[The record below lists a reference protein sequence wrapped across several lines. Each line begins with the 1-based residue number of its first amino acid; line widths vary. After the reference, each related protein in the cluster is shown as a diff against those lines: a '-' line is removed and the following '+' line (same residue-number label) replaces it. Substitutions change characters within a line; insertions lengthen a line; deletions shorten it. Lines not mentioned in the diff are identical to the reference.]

1 MKLLG
6 IQSYSWALCESS
18 LGLGTDADK
27 FIYKENDFFLV
38 KEFKRFLSLRY
49 VLLYRIVFFNFG
61 SLLYTP
67 FPSYRYNKEKGIKFM
82 FLFLYS
88 KYRYLMYKI
97 EISLLQLLKVKVFV
111 QYQGSDARQMDYCR
125 SNFQVTLPAH
135 QKIYN
140 SVDRLK
146 DKNKREQIKQ
156 LEQVAQGIYSLN
168 PDLMHV
174 LPSRT
179 KFLPYSHIDLEIWKP
194 VKYHATGIKNVLK
207 IGHAPSN
214 RDVKGTDQI
223 MKIIQDLQS
232 THGKRFEFH
241 LIENVS
247 YDKVMDAY
255 QSIDILIDQIYAGWY
270 GGLAVESMALGKP
283 VLCYIREDD
292 LKFVPQEMATD
303 LPIIKTCPA
312 TLKQD
317 LVSVIEMPYEK
328 IVELGR
334 DSRKYV
340 EKWHCPRKVV
350 GRLIEEMNPC

>member
-1 MKLLG
+1 MKLWG
-6 IQSYSWALCESS
+6 IDSYSWALCESPM
-18 LGLGTDADK
+18 GLGIDADK
-27 FIYKENDFFLV
+27 FIYKENEFFLV
-38 KEFKRFLSLRY
+38 KEIKRILSLRY
-49 VLLYRIVFFNFG
+49 VFLYRIVFFNFG

-67 FPSYRYNKEKGIKFM
+67 FPGHRYNKEKGINFVR
-82 FLFLYS
+82 LFLYS
-88 KYRYLMYKI
+88 KYRYLMYRI
-97 EISLLQLLKVKVFV
+97 EIGLLQLLKVNIFV
-111 QYQGSDARQMDYCR
+111 QYQGSDARQKDYCR
-125 SNFQVTLPAH
+125 SHFQVMLPEHARS
-135 QKIYN
+135 YTRE
-140 SVDRLK
+140 DRLR
-146 DKNKREQIKQ
+146 DENKREQIKR

-194 VKYHATGIKNVLK
+194 VKCHASDFKNVLN

-241 LIENVS
+241 LIENVP

-270 GGLAVESMALGKP
+270 GGLAVEAMALGKP

-303 LPIIKTCPA
+303 LPIIKTFPE

-317 LVSVIEMPYEK
+317 LASVIEMPFEK
-328 IVELGR
+328 IVKLGKE
-334 DSRKYV
+334 SRQYV
-340 EKWHCPRKVV
+340 EKWHCPRKVIQK
-350 GRLIEEMNPC
+350 LIEEMNPC